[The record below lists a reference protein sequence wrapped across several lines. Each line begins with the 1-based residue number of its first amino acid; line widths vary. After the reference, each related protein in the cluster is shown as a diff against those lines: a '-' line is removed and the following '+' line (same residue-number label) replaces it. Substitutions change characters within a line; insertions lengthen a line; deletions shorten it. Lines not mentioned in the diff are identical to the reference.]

1 MASIPDPSQL
11 AQGRMLSVTQSIL
24 AMMGLCF
31 VVMLVA
37 IDQTVV
43 GTAMPNIVAELN
55 GFELYAWVATAYLL
69 TSVITVPIF
78 GRLGDF
84 YGRRRFVVVS
94 IVLFTVASV
103 LCGMAQSMMQ
113 LVLARALQG
122 VAGGMLVGTAFA
134 CIPDLFPDPRVR
146 LRWQVMM
153 SAAFGIANG
162 IGPFLG
168 GFLTEQYGWRSVFYV
183 NLPIGLLSLYF
194 VYRYLPLIRHFRQGS
209 VRLDWQGAILLM
221 LGLGCI
227 QLLVELL
234 PQHGASSFMVLLG
247 VASLAAF
254 GLLVH
259 WERRAAE
266 PLLPAALFS
275 NPAQLA
281 LFVLSVGLGFILF
294 SLLFYGPLLLQG
306 GFGLRPQTAGLLITP
321 LVVFITVGSI
331 VNGRVVT
338 RLSRPNIMLYLGLT
352 LLTIACIGMVF
363 MDKTVPH
370 WQFVLYAIA
379 GGTGIGFIMPNLT
392 VFSQEIAERSMLG
405 IATAMLQSMRMV
417 GGMLGTAIVGTLVT
431 YQYGE
436 GLSSRVAGLPAD
448 LAASLKDPQLLMS
461 SAQQAQ
467 FLELAGR
474 QGQAGQMWLGVA
486 RDSLAHAVNIGMAV
500 TLLLIVW
507 CFYWV
512 RKVPP
517 IRFARKAE
525 SSQ

>member
-1 MASIPDPSQL
+1 
-11 AQGRMLSVTQSIL
+11 MLSVTQSIL

-94 IVLFTVASV
+94 IVLFTLASV

-153 SAAFGIANG
+153 SSAFGIANG

-194 VYRYLPLIRHFRQGS
+194 VYRYLPLIRHFRQDR
-209 VRLDWQGAILLM
+209 VRLDWQGAVLLM

-234 PQHGASSFMVLLG
+234 PQHGASSFMVILG
-247 VASLAAF
+247 IASMAAF
-254 GLLVH
+254 GLLVY
-259 WERRAAE
+259 WERRAPE
-266 PLLPAALFS
+266 PLLPVSLFS

-306 GFGLRPQTAGLLITP
+306 GLGLRPQTAGLLITP

-331 VNGRVVT
+331 INGRIVT
-338 RLSRPNIMLYLGLT
+338 RLSRPNVMLYLGLV
-352 LLTIACIGMVF
+352 LLTIACVGMVF
-363 MDKTVPH
+363 MDKTIPH

-436 GLSSRVAGLPAD
+436 GMRARLSGAPAD
-448 LAASLKDPQLLMS
+448 LAASLQDPQLLMS
-461 SAQQAQ
+461 TAQQAR
-467 FLELAGR
+467 FLELASQ

-486 RDSLAHAVNIGMAV
+486 RDSLTHAVNIGMAV

>member
-55 GFELYAWVATAYLL
+55 GFELYAWVATSYLL

-94 IVLFTVASV
+94 IILFTVASV

-153 SAAFGIANG
+153 STAFGIANG

-168 GFLTEQYGWRSVFYV
+168 GLLTEQYGWRSVFYV

-194 VYRYLPLIRHFRQGS
+194 VYRYLPLIRHFRQDS
-209 VRLDWQGAILLM
+209 VRLDWQGALLLM
-221 LGLGCI
+221 LGLGCV

-234 PQHGASSFMVLLG
+234 PQYGASTFMVLLG
-247 VASLAAF
+247 VVSLAAF
-254 GLLVH
+254 VALAH
-259 WERRAAE
+259 WEQRAAE
-266 PLLPAALFS
+266 PLLPPALFA

-281 LFVLSVGLGFILF
+281 LLLMSAGLGFILF

-306 GFGLRPQTAGLLITP
+306 GLGLRPQTAGLLITP

-331 VNGRVVT
+331 INGRVVT
-338 RLSRPNIMLYLGLT
+338 RLARPNIMLYLGLV
-352 LLTIACIGMVF
+352 LLALACTGMVF
-363 MDKTVPH
+363 MDKTVSH
-370 WQFVLYAIA
+370 WLFVVYAMA
-379 GGTGIGFIMPNLT
+379 GGTGIGFVMPNLT
-392 VFSQEIAERSMLG
+392 VFSQEIVARSMLG

-417 GGMLGTAIVGTLVT
+417 GGMLGTAVVGTLVT

-436 GLSSRVAGLPAD
+436 GIRARLEQLPAD
-448 LAASLKDPQLLMS
+448 LGNRLEDPQLLMS
-461 SAQQAQ
+461 AAQQAQ
-467 FLELAGR
+467 FLELAGQ
-474 QGQAGQMWLGVA
+474 QGQSGQMWLGVA
-486 RDSLAHAVNIGMAV
+486 RDSLTHAVNIGMAI
-500 TLLLIVW
+500 TLVLIVW

-517 IRFARKAE
+517 IRFGRMAE